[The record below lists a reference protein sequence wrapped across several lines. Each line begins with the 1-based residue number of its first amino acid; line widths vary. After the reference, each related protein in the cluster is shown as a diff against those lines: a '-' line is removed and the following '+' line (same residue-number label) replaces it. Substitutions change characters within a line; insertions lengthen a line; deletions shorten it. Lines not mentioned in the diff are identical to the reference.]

1 MDHLSTALDHLL
13 NILPAA
19 LVFVIGFVWH
29 TRSLLAS
36 LQEEIKEARRE
47 AAEATRKAKEFND
60 LFAKEV
66 ETRTEM
72 GRQLWERVNS
82 NKHELGRI
90 EVMLDHS
97 SPSRRR

>member
-1 MDHLSTALDHLL
+1 MDHLATALDHAL

-19 LVFVIGFVWH
+19 FVFIIGFVWH

-47 AAEATRKAKEFND
+47 AAEATRKANEFND

-66 ETRTEM
+66 NTRTEM
-72 GRQLWERVNS
+72 GRQLWEKVNA
-82 NKHELGRI
+82 NRHELGRI
-90 EVMLDHS
+90 EVMLDR
-97 SPSRRR
+97 SPQRRR